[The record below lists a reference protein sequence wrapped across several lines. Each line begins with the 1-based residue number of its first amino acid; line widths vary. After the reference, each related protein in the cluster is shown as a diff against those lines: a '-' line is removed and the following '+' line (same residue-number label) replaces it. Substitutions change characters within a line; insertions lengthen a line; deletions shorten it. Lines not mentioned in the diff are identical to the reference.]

1 MITTSIYMFPHVY
14 SFSGVDVIKQLKEMI
29 LALLHESVLLLPDD
43 VVETIVDKVQFGLAV
58 SNSTA
63 SCL

>member
-1 MITTSIYMFPHVY
+1 MFPHVY